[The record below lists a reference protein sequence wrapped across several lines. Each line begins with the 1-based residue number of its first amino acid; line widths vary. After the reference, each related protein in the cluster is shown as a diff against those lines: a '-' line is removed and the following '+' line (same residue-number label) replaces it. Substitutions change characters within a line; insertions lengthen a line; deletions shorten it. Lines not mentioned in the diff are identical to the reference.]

1 MSVKSRIAL
10 PTIVITKNAA
20 NDPCPCGHHRTYQR
34 HCGEAGPYRV
44 GSRPRRAMVRAAAL
58 VTLGFVSLLGVSC
71 GWSEDPRADAERR
84 AQELLAERTTL
95 DETVWAEEQLAQQY
109 EATFVSLWDSL
120 REAQDKSSV
129 LAGFELRE
137 IAIGEPSP
145 PRELIDGIF
154 ATDLNASPQTL
165 TQPEWVGLLDRLQDQ
180 GFTLVQSEWHHAS
193 FDTDASGHRVST
205 FNIVLHVTAAD
216 PVARYEITGP
226 IQVVW
231 ADEQDASGRFVPA
244 SIDATGLSV
253 IWRHGQPIFD
263 ATEVASFALPG
274 RDSMRVVAHDLDG
287 DQLTDLVYP
296 AQNAVLWNRGD
307 GRFEQAELLDHP
319 VPDLYKGVFADF
331 TGDGRFDFLVAA
343 GLAGTDPPRWA
354 LFLYEQDASQRF
366 STPPSTVVDPETVTL
381 RVPSSYAVGDVD
393 GDNDLDVY
401 LGQYKNPYTDGQ
413 FPDPYYDAND
423 GHPAY
428 LLLNQGNGQ
437 LEDATEQAG
446 LTAKRYRRTYR
457 SSFVDLDDDHDLDL
471 LVVNDFAGIDLYFN
485 DGEGH
490 FTDVTQSAVDVAENF
505 GMSHTFADFNS
516 DGRLDFYVTGMS
528 STTARRLEQMG
539 LVRADMPEHTRKRM
553 DMAYGN
559 RMYLAEET
567 PGQYRQPPFR
577 DRVARSGWTWG
588 VAAAD
593 VNNDGYPDIYA
604 ANGHLSGESVK
615 DYCSRF
621 WTHDIYS
628 GSQED
633 LAKMLLFTVEGEA
646 REGMSWNG
654 FEHNHLFLNL
664 TGQDFTNVAFLM
676 GVAME
681 QDSRVV
687 IADDFDA
694 DGRIDLL
701 VSSTG
706 LPPFADDLLTLHLL
720 RNRGEFD
727 RHWIGVRLRGA
738 PGVSPL
744 GARIT
749 VVYADGRQT
758 AVIVTGDSFMAQHP
772 LVKHFGLGQR
782 DAIEFLEVH
791 WPNGEVTRLNQPAI
805 DQYHTLS
812 P

>member
-1 MSVKSRIAL
+1 MTVRSGIRFPK
-10 PTIVITKNAA
+10 IVISKNDTTDPHPGGGDTSSPRCRDAVLAA
-20 NDPCPCGHHRTYQR
+20 
-34 HCGEAGPYRV
+34 RV
-44 GSRPRRAMVRAAAL
+44 GSRPPHRIMRAAVL
-58 VTLGFVSLLGVSC
+58 VILGLVSTLMVSC
-71 GWSEDPRADAERR
+71 SWAEDPRADAERR
-84 AQELLAERTTL
+84 AQELLAERTAL

-120 REAQDKSSV
+120 RAAEDKSGV
-129 LAGFELRE
+129 LAGFELRQ
-137 IAIGEPSP
+137 IKIGELGE

-154 ATDLNASPQTL
+154 TSELSASPHTL
-165 TQPEWVGLLDRLQDQ
+165 DHTQWVDLLATLKVQ
-180 GFTLVQSEWHHAS
+180 GFDLVQSEWHHAS
-193 FDTDASGHRVST
+193 FDTDGTGQRVST
-205 FNIVLHVTAAD
+205 FNVVLDVSVAD
-216 PVARYEITGP
+216 PATRYEITGP
-226 IQVVW
+226 IRVVW
-231 ADEQDASGRFVPA
+231 SDEQDPSGRFVPA

-253 IWRHGQPIFD
+253 IWRHGKPIFE

-274 RDSMRVVAHDLDG
+274 RDSMRIVAHDLDG

-307 GRFEQAELLDHP
+307 GRFEQSEFLDHP
-319 VPDLYKGVFADF
+319 VPDLYKGVLADF
-331 TGDGRFDFLVAA
+331 TGDGRIDFLVAA
-343 GLAGTDPPRWA
+343 GLARTDPPRWA
-354 LFLYEQDASQRF
+354 LYLYEQDASQRY
-366 STPPSTVVDPETVTL
+366 STPPVTVADPDSVTL

-428 LLLNQGNGQ
+428 LLLNQGDGQ
-437 LEDATEQAG
+437 LEDATERAG
-446 LTAKRYRRTYR
+446 LTAKRFRRTYR

-471 LVVNDFAGIDLYFN
+471 LVVNDFAGIDVYFN
-485 DGEGH
+485 DGGGQ
-490 FTDVTQSAVDVAENF
+490 FTDVTATAVDVAENF

-539 LVRADMPEHTRKRM
+539 LVRSDMPEHTRRRM

-604 ANGHLSGESVK
+604 ANGHLSGESAR

-628 GSQED
+628 GSPED
-633 LAKMLLFTVEGEA
+633 LAQMLVFTVEGEA
-646 REGMSWNG
+646 RDGMSWNG

-664 TGQDFTNVAFLM
+664 AGQDFANVAFLM
-676 GVAME
+676 GAAME

-694 DGRIDLL
+694 DGRVDLL

-706 LPPFADDLLTLHLL
+706 LPPIADDLLTLHLL
-720 RNRGEFD
+720 RNRGEND
-727 RHWIGVRLRGA
+727 NRWIGVRLRGA

-749 VVYADGRQT
+749 VAYEDGRQ
-758 AVIVTGDSFMAQHP
+758 AGAIVTGDSFMAQHP
-772 LVKHFGLGQR
+772 LAKHFGLGQR
-782 DAIEFLEVH
+782 DAVEFLEVR
-791 WPNGEVTRLNQPAI
+791 WPNGQVTRLDQPAL
-805 DQYHTLS
+805 DRYHMIT